1 MTTERLQSKPKIK
14 LQYDGR
20 LFSDSAWLIVIFI
33 HRVYDKRNTAD
44 RYIHKIKKNIKKNI
58 YTMLLIFQSWINAEN
73 IAIDCNLFKR
83 VHGVNKSEIGS
94 IDLRCSGRH
103 LKNRYDANVIT
114 PPCSEI
120 SMKFDRP
127 TLMQIAR
134 S

>member
-14 LQYDGR
+14 LQHDGR

-94 IDLRCSGRH
+94 RF
-103 LKNRYDANVIT
+103 A
-114 PPCSEI
+114 
-120 SMKFDRP
+120 M
-127 TLMQIAR
+127 
-134 S
+134 